1 MATGRRHVRNGLD
14 YFYLVTGIL
23 ITLTGLLYGFIPV
36 DSECGSPFSPTEY
49 GTLGGFEA
57 HLRAEIATAECKVAT
72 QGALQTS
79 LVMMLAG
86 AILTIVAAIWIA
98 RSISPSAAAII
109 EAQEDQA
116 LLDRYADDDA

>member
-23 ITLTGLLYGFIPV
+23 TTLAGLLYGFIPV

-57 HLRAEIATAECKVAT
+57 QLRAEIATLECRIAT
-72 QGALQTS
+72 QGALRTS

-116 LLDRYADDDA
+116 LLDRYADDA